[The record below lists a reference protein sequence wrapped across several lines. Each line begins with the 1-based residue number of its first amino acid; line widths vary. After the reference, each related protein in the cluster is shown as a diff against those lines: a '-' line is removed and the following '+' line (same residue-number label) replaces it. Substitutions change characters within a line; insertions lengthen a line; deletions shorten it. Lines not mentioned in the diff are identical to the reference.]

1 MDEPNHAVTLADW
14 PFGLRE
20 RLLTSI
26 ARPAKEER
34 MVLDQS
40 HNNDDTHGP
49 EDTLILAPTCPWCG
63 TKLRSDRQLS
73 SDREPGREVD
83 SCPSCGVS
91 VRLDRVPAS
100 T

>member
-1 MDEPNHAVTLADW
+1 
-14 PFGLRE
+14 
-20 RLLTSI
+20 
-26 ARPAKEER
+26 

-40 HNNDDTHGP
+40 HSNDDTHGP

-63 TKLRSDRQLS
+63 TRLRGDRQPS
-73 SDREPGREVD
+73 SDREPGQEVD

-91 VRLDRVPAS
+91 VRLDRVPTS

>member
-1 MDEPNHAVTLADW
+1 
-14 PFGLRE
+14 
-20 RLLTSI
+20 
-26 ARPAKEER
+26 

-63 TKLRSDRQLS
+63 TRLRGDRQPS
-73 SDREPGREVD
+73 SDREPGLEVD

>member
-1 MDEPNHAVTLADW
+1 
-14 PFGLRE
+14 
-20 RLLTSI
+20 
-26 ARPAKEER
+26 

-40 HNNDDTHGP
+40 HANDDTHGP

-63 TKLRSDRQLS
+63 ARLRVDRLPS
-73 SDREPGREVD
+73 SDRESRRESD

-91 VRLDRVPAS
+91 LRLDRDPAR